1 MKVVTPE
8 QVGFSTTRLGRIGRL
23 MEHYV
28 AEQKLA
34 GVMTL
39 VARSPGRF
47 AGDLD
52 DPINAQWVLS
62 NSIAISHINLSR
74 DIIGINVMSKSYP
87 QISQINAD

>member
-8 QVGFSTTRLGRIGRL
+8 QVGFSTTRLGRIGRF

-34 GVMTL
+34 GVMML
-39 VARSPGRF
+39 LARSTGRF

-52 DPINAQWVLS
+52 DPINAQRVLS
-62 NSIAISHINLSR
+62 NSIAISHINLSSSSR
-74 DIIGINVMSKSYP
+74 MINV
-87 QISQINAD
+87 QTRRVLCA